1 MMDCKVL
8 EAMQINVGL
17 AHSASSFS
25 VARNVN
31 SEKLFTENL
40 KMHCKKNIVIYQC
53 RRNACIFGPGP
64 KFLLGPR

>member
-1 MMDCKVL
+1 MIDCKVL

-31 SEKLFTENL
+31 SEKLFTEN
-40 KMHCKKNIVIYQC
+40 
-53 RRNACIFGPGP
+53 
-64 KFLLGPR
+64 